1 MTDGTA
7 NLTTSTHHALDGAV
21 PRQPSLPFGGE
32 QLPGDGSAVLVPG
45 FLDAESAD
53 ETMDELVSTTPWEE
67 QHLAMFGNIVPEPRL
82 SSWHSD
88 GIPYAYSGVERTPR
102 PFTPLLQRLREMCT
116 ARSGAPFNSVLINY
130 YRDGND
136 HLGWH
141 ADNEVVNGPEPTI
154 ASISLGAER
163 RFDFRHNETGEVV
176 KVLLPHGSLLV
187 MSGLSQ
193 QCWQHRIVKEPRLTG
208 ARVNLTFRNVLSMP

>member
-1 MTDGTA
+1 M
-7 NLTTSTHHALDGAV
+7 

-32 QLPGDGSAVLVPG
+32 QLPGDGSAVLYPD
-45 FLDAESAD
+45 FLDVETAD
-53 ETMDELVSTTPWEE
+53 ATFNELLTTTPWE
-67 QHLAMFGNIVPEPRL
+67 QTQLAMFGNIVSEPRQ
-82 SSWHSD
+82 SAWYSD
-88 GIPYAYSGVERTPR
+88 DTRYAYSGVERVAHPM
-102 PFTPLLQRLREMCT
+102 TPLLKHLATLACGMT
-116 ARSGAPFNSVLINY
+116 GTNFNGVLVNH

-141 ADNEVVNGPEPTI
+141 ADNEIVNGPEPTI

-163 RFDFRHNETGEVV
+163 RFDFKHNVTSEVV

-193 QCWQHRIVKEPRLTG
+193 SCWQHRIPKETHLTLPRI
-208 ARVNLTFRNVLSMP
+208 NLTFRRVLQMS

>member
-1 MTDGTA
+1 M
-7 NLTTSTHHALDGAV
+7 
-21 PRQPSLPFGGE
+21 PRQTSLPFGGE
-32 QLPGDGSAVLVPG
+32 QLPGDGSAILYPD
-45 FLDAESAD
+45 FLDAAEAD
-53 ETMDELVSTTPWEE
+53 AAFVELLGNTPWE
-67 QHLAMFGNIVPEPRL
+67 QTQLAMFGNIVNEPRQ
-82 SSWHSD
+82 SAWHSD
-88 GIPYAYSGVERTPR
+88 ETSYAYSGVERVAHPM
-102 PFTPLLQRLREMCT
+102 TPLLSLLAKRCGSVTGNE
-116 ARSGAPFNSVLINY
+116 FNGVLVNL

-141 ADNEVVNGPEPTI
+141 ADNEIVNGPEPTI

-193 QCWQHRIVKEPRLTG
+193 TCWQHRIPKETHLSLPRI
-208 ARVNLTFRNVLSMP
+208 NLTFRRVIDLS

>member
-1 MTDGTA
+1 MG
-7 NLTTSTHHALDGAV
+7 SV

-45 FLDAESAD
+45 FLDADSAD
-53 ETMDELVSTTPWEE
+53 AAFDELQATTPWEE
-67 QHLAMFGNIVPEPRL
+67 QHLAMFGNIVAEPRL

-88 GIPYAYSGVERTPR
+88 GIPYAYSGVKRTPR
-102 PFTPLLQRLREMCT
+102 PFTPLLQQLRDMCS
-116 ARSGAPFNSVLINY
+116 AESGAMFNSVLVNW
-130 YRDGND
+130 YRNGDD

-141 ADNEVVNGPEPTI
+141 ADNEIVNGPEPVI
-154 ASISLGAER
+154 ASVSLGAER
-163 RFDFRHNETGEVV
+163 RFDFRHNETGQTV

-193 QCWQHRIVKEPRLTG
+193 QCWQHRIAKEPGLTG
-208 ARVNLTFRNVLSMP
+208 ARINLTFRFVLPMP

>member
-1 MTDGTA
+1 V
-7 NLTTSTHHALDGAV
+7 LYPEFLDT
-21 PRQPSLPFGGE
+21 
-32 QLPGDGSAVLVPG
+32 GSA
-45 FLDAESAD
+45 DSAFQ
-53 ETMDELVSTTPWEE
+53 ELLATTPWE
-67 QHLAMFGNIVPEPRL
+67 QPQLAMFGNIVTEPRQ
-82 SSWHSD
+82 STWHSD
-88 GIPYAYSGVERTPR
+88 DATYAYSGVERVPH
-102 PFTPLLQRLREMCT
+102 PMSPLLRKLAEQCAVITET
-116 ARSGAPFNSVLINY
+116 PFNGVLVNL

-141 ADNEVVNGPEPTI
+141 ADNEIVNGPEPTI

-193 QCWQHRIVKEPRLTG
+193 SCWQHRIPKETHLTLPRI
-208 ARVNLTFRNVLSMP
+208 NLTFRRVLNLS

>member
-1 MTDGTA
+1 MP
-7 NLTTSTHHALDGAV
+7 L
-21 PRQPSLPFGGE
+21 QPSLPFGGE
-32 QLPGDGSAVLVPG
+32 QLPGDGSAVLTPD

-53 ETMDELVSTTPWEE
+53 TAFAELRDGIAWEA
-67 QHLAMFGNIVPEPRL
+67 QHLAMFGDIVAEPRL

-88 GIPYAYSGVERTPR
+88 GIAYAYSGVTRTPR
-102 PFTPLLQRLREMCT
+102 PFTPLLNDLR
-116 ARSGAPFNSVLINY
+116 ARCSRFSGATFNSVLANY

-141 ADNEVVNGPEPTI
+141 SDNEIVNGPEPII
-154 ASISLGAER
+154 ASVSLGAER
-163 RFDFRHNETGEVV
+163 RFDFRHNETGETV

-193 QCWQHRIVKEPRLTG
+193 QCWQHRIAREPNLTG
-208 ARVNLTFRNVLSMP
+208 ARINLTFRAVLPLT

>member
-1 MTDGTA
+1 M
-7 NLTTSTHHALDGAV
+7 

-32 QLPGDGSAVLVPG
+32 QLPGDGSAVLYPD
-45 FLDAESAD
+45 FLDVATAD
-53 ETMDELVSTTPWEE
+53 ATFNELLATTPWE
-67 QHLAMFGNIVPEPRL
+67 QTQLAMFGNIVPEPRQ
-82 SSWHSD
+82 SAWHSD
-88 GIPYAYSGVERTPR
+88 DTTYAYSGVERVAHPM
-102 PFTPLLQRLREMCT
+102 TPLLKHLAT
-116 ARSGAPFNSVLINY
+116 LASGMTGTNFNGVLVNH

-141 ADNEVVNGPEPTI
+141 ADNEIVNGPEPTI

-163 RFDFRHNETGEVV
+163 RFDFKHNETSEVV

-193 QCWQHRIVKEPRLTG
+193 SCWQHRIPKETHLTLPRI
-208 ARVNLTFRNVLSMP
+208 NLTFRRVLQMS

>member
-1 MTDGTA
+1 M
-7 NLTTSTHHALDGAV
+7 
-21 PRQPSLPFGGE
+21 PRQTSLPFGGE
-32 QLPGDGSAVLVPG
+32 QLPGDGSAILYPD
-45 FLDAESAD
+45 FLDVAEAD
-53 ETMDELVSTTPWEE
+53 AAFVELLGNTPWE
-67 QHLAMFGNIVPEPRL
+67 QTQLAMFGNIVNEPRK
-82 SSWHSD
+82 SAWHSD
-88 GIPYAYSGVERTPR
+88 ETSYAYSGVERVAHPM
-102 PFTPLLQRLREMCT
+102 TPLLLNLAKRCGSVTGNE
-116 ARSGAPFNSVLINY
+116 FNGVLVNL

-141 ADNEVVNGPEPTI
+141 ADNEIVNGPEPTI

-193 QCWQHRIVKEPRLTG
+193 TCWQHRIPKETHLTLPRI
-208 ARVNLTFRNVLSMP
+208 NLTFRRVIHLS